1 MLERLKEKWNIK
13 SNFQI
18 LMILVVFSIT
28 GSASLYVGK
37 PVLSWLDL
45 QRSNFET
52 DFIWGGLSYYAL
64 RILVIF
70 PIYQVLLITIGTL
83 LGQFQF
89 FWNVEKKMLKRF
101 KFWSTKT

>member
-1 MLERLKEKWNIK
+1 MLDRLKEKWNIK

-18 LMILVVFSIT
+18 LVILVVFAIT

-45 QRSNFET
+45 QRTNFGS
-52 DFIWGGLSYYAL
+52 DFIWGGFGYYSL
-64 RILVIF
+64 RLLVIF
-70 PIYQVLLITIGTL
+70 PIYQVLLITIGSL

-89 FWNVEKKMLKRF
+89 FWNIEKKMLKRF
-101 KFWSTKT
+101 KFW